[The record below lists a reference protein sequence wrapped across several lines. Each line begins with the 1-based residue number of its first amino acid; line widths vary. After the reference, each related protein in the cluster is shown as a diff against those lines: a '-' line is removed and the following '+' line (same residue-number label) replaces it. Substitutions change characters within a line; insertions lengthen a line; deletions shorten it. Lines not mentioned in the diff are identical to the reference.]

1 MTDMRAVFVF
11 LTYSWQESKSFPKIY
26 GYSFNSWD
34 ADSSWCSVP
43 VFHTHSKVPFVP
55 LSSPFNLSSIFPLCW
70 YCFHFSAC
78 QGFPPAC
85 LWLFHSPPQGSL
97 LSQLTDICQWRNI
110 TTIADVEML
119 IPSSLNSRTTTP
131 GLQHIPAGS
140 LRTACSCFCPL
151 KRPAVGP
158 DREAP
163 AVNDQSLLLIH
174 ADV

>member
-34 ADSSWCSVP
+34 ADSSRCSVP

-70 YCFHFSAC
+70 YCFRFSAC

-85 LWLFHSPPQGSL
+85 LWLFHSLPPRGACSPSLQISASGETLQLLQMLKCGSHPHLTPEPPLQVCSTSL
-97 LSQLTDICQWRNI
+97 LVLCAPHAAVSVRWKD
-110 TTIADVEML
+110 
-119 IPSSLNSRTTTP
+119 
-131 GLQHIPAGS
+131 
-140 LRTACSCFCPL
+140 PL
-151 KRPAVGP
+151 
-158 DREAP
+158 
-163 AVNDQSLLLIH
+163 
-174 ADV
+174 